1 MKIYPFYIVLTVIFL
16 FGVPGNASGAE
27 IVTEEAVYY
36 QNGKN
41 VSGYLARPA
50 DKQKHPGLI
59 LIHEWWGLNDN
70 IRQNARKFAELGYV
84 ALAVDLYEGESATT
98 PDQARK
104 LATGVRNNVEGAF
117 KNLKSAVAFMK
128 GHASTNPDR
137 VASIGWCFGGGWSY
151 QIAKN
156 GLGVKSSIIY
166 YGRFNSKDDLSK
178 MRATILG
185 HFGANDRGIKV
196 DSVEE
201 FQAKLKTL
209 SGDHEIYIYEN
220 AGHAFANEGG
230 SRYNKKA
237 ADLAWKR
244 TVTFLEKYL

>member
-1 MKIYPFYIVLTVIFL
+1 MKIYPLYIFLTVIFL
-16 FGVPGNASGAE
+16 FWVPVNAAGAE
-27 IVTEEAVYY
+27 IVNAEVVYY

-50 DKQKHPGLI
+50 DTQKHPGLI

-70 IRQNARKFAELGYV
+70 IRENARKFAELGYA
-84 ALAVDLYEGESATT
+84 ALSVDLYDGKAATT
-98 PDQARK
+98 RDEARK

-117 KNLKSAVAFMK
+117 KNLKSAVSFIR
-128 GHASTNPDR
+128 GHASIDPDR

-156 GLGVKSSIIY
+156 GLGVKASIIY
-166 YGRFNSKDDLSK
+166 YGRFNPKDDLSK

-196 DSVEE
+196 DTVDE

-220 AGHAFANEGG
+220 AGHAFANEGA
-230 SRYNKKA
+230 RYNKEA

-244 TVTFLEKYL
+244 TVTFLEKHL